1 MNLGDLQ
8 AAEAGMGR
16 YVSTLL
22 FALIAVSS
30 LLAQQSERPML
41 AVSCTADKQSV
52 VQGDSLSLTVSLE
65 NHGSSD
71 VFIYRTLE
79 WGWAGIGFT
88 LTDEKGHAVHARKP
102 IIPSPPP
109 PIYDK
114 SQLVGLAPGYFF
126 GTRMVFHLS
135 HYALSPGVY
144 YIQVSYQSYYPKEEG
159 FGLPILTFDD
169 GEFRSN
175 KIQIQVRPK

>member
-1 MNLGDLQ
+1 
-8 AAEAGMGR
+8 MGR
-16 YVSTLL
+16 FVCILY
-22 FALIAVSS
+22 FALIAVTP
-30 LLAQQSERPML
+30 LLAQQSERPAL
-41 AVSCTADKQSV
+41 AFSCTADKQSV
-52 VQGDSLSLTVSLE
+52 VQSDSLNLTVSLE

-88 LTDEKGHAVHARKP
+88 LTDEKGHGVHVRKP
-102 IIPSPPP
+102 IIPLPPP

-126 GTRMVFHLS
+126 GTHMVFRLS

-144 YIQVSYQSYYPKEEG
+144 YLQVSYQSNYPKDEG
-159 FGLPILTFDD
+159 FGLPLLTFDE
-169 GEFRSN
+169 GEVRSN

>member
-1 MNLGDLQ
+1 
-8 AAEAGMGR
+8 MGR
-16 YVSTLL
+16 FVCTLL

-30 LLAQQSERPML
+30 LLAQQSERPVL
-41 AVSCTADKQSV
+41 AVSCTVDKQSV
-52 VQGDSLSLTVSLE
+52 VPGDSLNLTVSLE

-88 LTDEKGHAVHARKP
+88 LTDEKGHVMHARKP
-102 IIPSPPP
+102 IIPLPPP

-144 YIQVSYQSYYPKEEG
+144 YVQVSYQSNYPKEEG

-169 GEFRSN
+169 GEFQSK
-175 KIQIQVRPK
+175 KIQIQVRAK